1 MEHNPL
7 TFEEYKEPD
16 DFSEIPGPEAAPD
29 PLLQLESERAV
40 LEERFLDPALR
51 AQEAGLSVGE
61 ANRLTLG
68 YEAVAVEIRAQAD
81 RVMQYARAGM
91 LAATLATA
99 PLPALAEAPQ
109 EGTVATIVVDGAAS
123 ALESSNLSPD
133 MESVSE
139 EDEVLSEP
147 DPSEGGP
154 AWVPMEEHIPTEEEL
169 TKEAARQ
176 QLSAERERV
185 TAEVEKGFPNREA
198 LLAFYADLAEKS
210 AVEYFIIYGE
220 DHQGDLVV
228 LRQAQGEAGTVTLR
242 KRDLATDVS
251 RERGINHVR
260 VLHTHPR
267 RAIEEAMNEEE
278 IAIPEGDL
286 TIPFSVPDFNLA
298 IRQAWHNRYDDAAR
312 WQEAMPGSLSSVSE
326 IVDPSGVWT
335 LELDPTNAYV
345 QAVVAAREQSIVGS
359 DLGEQLLKEH
369 PSLTKEELGEL
380 VRVYTSPDD
389 LVSSRVV
396 SAVRKHGLTYSDL
409 NMISA
414 QHQLSSLS
422 EDGELYDLSRMQL
435 KVGAS
440 APEDRGKAIEEF
452 IAFFAEKGIAVTYTP
467 HARSGVAQAVT
478 SNPEPE
484 ASGRPE

>member
-7 TFEEYKEPD
+7 AFEAHQEPD

-40 LEERFLDPALR
+40 LEERFLDPAVHAR
-51 AQEAGLSVGE
+51 EAGLSVGE

-99 PLPALAEAPQ
+99 PLPTLAEAPQ
-109 EGTVATIVVDGAAS
+109 EGTVATIVVEGAAS

-133 MESVSE
+133 KESVSE

-154 AWVPMEEHIPTEEEL
+154 VWVPMEEHIPTEEEL

-210 AVEYFIIYGE
+210 AVEYFIIYGV

-228 LRQAQGEAGTVTLR
+228 LRQAQGDAGTVTLQ
-242 KRDLATDVS
+242 KRDLATDVTRS
-251 RERGINHVR
+251 EGSIMC
-260 VLHTHPR
+260 
-267 RAIEEAMNEEE
+267 ACS
-278 IAIPEGDL
+278 IP
-286 TIPFSVPDFNLA
+286 
-298 IRQAWHNRYDDAAR
+298 IRD
-312 WQEAMPGSLSSVSE
+312 
-326 IVDPSGVWT
+326 
-335 LELDPTNAYV
+335 
-345 QAVVAAREQSIVGS
+345 EQSRR
-359 DLGEQLLKEH
+359 L
-369 PSLTKEELGEL
+369 
-380 VRVYTSPDD
+380 
-389 LVSSRVV
+389 
-396 SAVRKHGLTYSDL
+396 
-409 NMISA
+409 
-414 QHQLSSLS
+414 
-422 EDGELYDLSRMQL
+422 
-435 KVGAS
+435 
-440 APEDRGKAIEEF
+440 
-452 IAFFAEKGIAVTYTP
+452 
-467 HARSGVAQAVT
+467 
-478 SNPEPE
+478 
-484 ASGRPE
+484 